1 MIVIT
6 GRDSLCQLTGIEQL
20 QSSNSL
26 IAITGE
32 LAKRFVN
39 YYMENPEIICQ
50 SCGMPIVTAEDCGSD
65 SLGSRSF
72 EYCYHCY
79 SGGKFTDEGISV
91 EERIEQ
97 SVKAAVAKG
106 IPEEKARKMATLV
119 IPQLSRWHKKDHYP
133 VR

>member
-1 MIVIT
+1 MIVVIPRARL
-6 GRDSLCQLTGIEQL
+6 GQLAGIEQL
-20 QSSNSL
+20 QSPGPL
-26 IAITGE
+26 IRITGN
-32 LAKRFVN
+32 LAERFVN
-39 YYMENPEIICQ
+39 YPMENPEIICQ

-72 EYCYHCY
+72 EFCYHCY

-91 EERIEQ
+91 EEKIEQ
-97 SVKAAVAKG
+97 SVNTAVAKG
-106 IPEEKARKMATLV
+106 IPREKARKMAMLV